1 MNSALWIAI
10 YLPIFVLFIIILPQ
24 QYAINIK
31 RTIISK
37 HRKKGVFKMTNE
49 IIKKYIGK
57 NVRLSTGSYGINVEG
72 TIIEVNENWIEI
84 NTKKGTELINS
95 EYLQNIKIL

>member
-1 MNSALWIAI
+1 MNSAVWIAI
-10 YLPIFVLFIIILPQ
+10 YLPLFVLFVIILPQ
-24 QYAINIK
+24 QYAININK
-31 RTIISK
+31 NMISK
-37 HRKKGVFKMTNE
+37 HRKKGGFKLTNE

-72 TIIEVNENWIEI
+72 TITEVNENWIEI
-84 NTKKGTELINS
+84 KTKKGTELINS